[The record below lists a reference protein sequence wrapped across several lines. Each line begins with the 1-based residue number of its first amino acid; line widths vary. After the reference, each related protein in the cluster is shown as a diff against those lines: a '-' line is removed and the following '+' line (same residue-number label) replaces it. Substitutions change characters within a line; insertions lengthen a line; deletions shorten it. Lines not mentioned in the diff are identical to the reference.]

1 MNILMKVNIKGLKNA
16 QNTKKDLSVF
26 LFFYRVNPSVSS
38 DSNPATKS

>member
-1 MNILMKVNIKGLKNA
+1 MNGLKGLFK
-16 QNTKKDLSVF
+16 TRKDLSVF